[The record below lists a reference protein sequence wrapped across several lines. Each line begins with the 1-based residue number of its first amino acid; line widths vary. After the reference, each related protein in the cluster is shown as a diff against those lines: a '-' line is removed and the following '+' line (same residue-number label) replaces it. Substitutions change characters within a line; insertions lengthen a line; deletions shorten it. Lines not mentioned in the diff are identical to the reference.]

1 MPLNL
6 QAILKLMS
14 TRGLSHQDLATHMQ
28 TTKPHVCN
36 MLQGKNIQGKRLRD
50 IRLRTVERLA
60 AALGVGVE
68 EILRK

>member
-6 QAILKLMS
+6 PAILALMT
-14 TRGLSHQDLATHMQ
+14 TRGLDERKLAKIAG
-28 TTKPHVCN
+28 TTIPHIRQILRGRN
-36 MLQGKNIQGKRLRD
+36 MEGKVLRD

>member
-6 QAILKLMS
+6 QAILNLMT
-14 TRGLSHQDLATHMQ
+14 TRGLDERKLADLVD
-28 TTKPHVCN
+28 TTTPHIHN
-36 MLQGKNIQGKRLRD
+36 MLRGRNVEGRVLRD
-50 IRLRTVERLA
+50 IRLRTVESLA